1 MRQAITAALGAVTL
15 AVPTASAA
23 AAVTSPKAITTT
35 AKVIGPKVAA
45 NKWGDCQVALVIS
58 KTTTTAGTKKTV
70 KRKIVKVSVPVSPDH
85 TFRSIFLTQGALPTL
100 KQEVLKAQFN
110 ANIQLVSGATDTSE
124 AFVKSL
130 QAALLKAKKL

>member
-1 MRQAITAALGAVTL
+1 MRQAITAALGAVML

-35 AKVIGPKVAA
+35 KVIGPKVAA
-45 NKWGDCQVALVIS
+45 KKWGDCQVALVIR
-58 KTTTTAGTKKTV
+58 KTTTTVGTKTV

-100 KQEVLKAQFN
+100 KQEVLKAQFD
-110 ANIQLVSGATDTSE
+110 ATIQLVSGATDTSE

-130 QAALLKAKKL
+130 QAALLKAKKV